1 MQGRES
7 FGEEA
12 TTGRRRTAAV
22 TGRVVGIDAA
32 GKYGWIA
39 IVLDAEGF
47 KAARL
52 GSLRQI
58 IDWAEPVDAIGVD
71 IPIGHIDGG
80 RRRADVEARGFVGA
94 RASSVFAAPPA
105 EVLDAASYG
114 EANELLTG
122 VGVPMLSR
130 QAWALIPKMVEAAA
144 VAGSDARVFEIH
156 PEVSFCELAGECLA
170 WSKKS
175 WNGLLL
181 RRLLLSDAG
190 VMLPDVIPDV
200 AGAVADDIVD
210 AAVVAWSARRIA
222 SGTARSFP
230 DPPEES
236 GGRRVAIWC

>member
-1 MQGRES
+1 MEGRKS

-12 TTGRRRTAAV
+12 TTGRRRTAPV

-32 GKYGWIA
+32 GKYGWIG
-39 IVLDAEGF
+39 IVLDADGF

-52 GSLRQI
+52 GSLARSSTGPSRSMPSGWTSSIGTPTPVSRSDGLRRQ
-58 IDWAEPVDAIGVD
+58 
-71 IPIGHIDGG
+71 
-80 RRRADVEARGFVGA
+80 R
-94 RASSVFAAPPA
+94 
-105 EVLDAASYG
+105 
-114 EANELLTG
+114 
-122 VGVPMLSR
+122 VGVHR
-130 QAWALIPKMVEAAA
+130 RCARW
-144 VAGSDARVFEIH
+144 GSDARVFEIH
-156 PEVSFCELAGECLA
+156 PEVSFRELAGECLA

-181 RRLLLSDAG
+181 RRLLLSGAG

-236 GGRRVAIWC
+236 GDRRVAIWC